1 MIADAFADD
10 LLTSLK
16 IVGMVGADQKL
27 RMRNGRLALNTSGAF
42 WRWLTGDSR
51 DHTLQAVRTAVMSAI
66 HAVENGTDPWL
77 TGRLHAELLGA
88 RTGIERLQET
98 YAADSLAVAQ
108 LQVLAERIDAAVTP
122 PAVTPPAAP
131 EIKSGRTVQQQR

>member
-16 IVGMVGADQKL
+16 IIGMVGADQKL
-27 RMRNGRLALNTSGAF
+27 CMRNGRLALNTSGAF

-51 DHTLQAVRTAVMSAI
+51 NHTLQAVRTAVMSAI
-66 HAVENGTDPWL
+66 HAIENGTAAPWL
-77 TGRLHAELLGA
+77 TGRLHAELQGA
-88 RTGIERLQET
+88 RSGIERLQET

-108 LQVLAERIDAAVTP
+108 LQVLAERIDAVTP
-122 PAVTPPAAP
+122 P
-131 EIKSGRTVQQQR
+131 